1 MLLSV
6 MKYANGY
13 VQVHLTGYAPERFL
27 NLCSNHDILVWNLT
41 PEEDGYR
48 FFLTIE
54 GFRQLKP
61 ILRKTKTSIRIEKKT
76 GLPFVL
82 FRYRKRKIFP
92 AGLLLFFGILYWVS
106 GFIWKI
112 QVTGNSYLSEET
124 ILEFLEEQGCG
135 FGTRKRNISC
145 EALEAALRSEYGEV
159 IWTSAQ
165 IYGTKLTI
173 SVQENLL
180 PEESYKEQEENVFDI
195 VAVKNGTIVQMVTR
209 NGTPLVKIGDTVES
223 GTILV
228 SGRMEVLNDAGE
240 VAEYLYK
247 TADADILA
255 QVSYVYEDAI
265 PITYED
271 EVYTGNEK
279 TSYSFQIGTM
289 HITQPFF
296 KVPYKKQNLMTD
308 SYQLHLSDNFYLPVF
323 VEKNLYR
330 EYEVQTK
337 KRSKSEAKQLAIEH
351 LKTYL
356 SNLEEK
362 GVQIIA
368 ENVMIEK
375 GKNSYQVK
383 GTIEAYESI
392 VSYSPTEQIE
402 ITVEERQQTDE
413 SD

>member
-27 NLCSNHDILVWNLT
+27 NLCSNHDILIWNLT

-48 FFLTIE
+48 FFLTLE

-92 AGLLLFFGILYWVS
+92 VGLLLFLGVLYWVS

-112 QVTGNSYLSEET
+112 EVTGNSYLSEET

-135 FGTRKRNISC
+135 FGTRKNNISC
-145 EALEAALRSEYGEV
+145 ENLEAALRSAYGEV

-180 PEESYKEQEENVFDI
+180 PEERYQEENEDVSDI
-195 VAVKNGTIVQMVTR
+195 IASKAGTVVQIVTR
-209 NGTPLVKIGDTVES
+209 NGTPLVKAGDTVEA
-223 GTILV
+223 GTVLV
-228 SGRMEVLNDAGE
+228 SGRMEVRNDAGE

-247 TADADILA
+247 SADADILA
-255 QVSYVYEDAI
+255 QVSYAYEDTI
-265 PITYED
+265 PVTYED
-271 EVYTGNEK
+271 EIYTGNEK
-279 TSYSFQIGTM
+279 ISYSFQVGTM
-289 HITQPFF
+289 RIMQPFF
-296 KVPYKKQNLMTD
+296 QVSFEKQNTMTD

-375 GKNSYQVK
+375 GKNSYEVK
-383 GTIEAYESI
+383 GTIETYESI

>member
-27 NLCSNHDILVWNLT
+27 NLCSNHDILIWNLT

-48 FFLTIE
+48 FFLTLE

-92 AGLLLFFGILYWVS
+92 VGLLLFFGVLYWVS

-112 QVTGNSYLSEET
+112 EVTGNSYLSEET

-135 FGTRKRNISC
+135 FGTRKNNISC
-145 EALEAALRSEYGEV
+145 ENLEAELRSAYGEV

-180 PEESYKEQEENVFDI
+180 PEERYQEENEDVSDI
-195 VAVKNGTIVQMVTR
+195 IASKAGTVVQIVTR
-209 NGTPLVKIGDTVES
+209 NGTPLVKAGDTVEA
-223 GTILV
+223 GTVLV
-228 SGRMEVLNDAGE
+228 SGRMEVRNDAGE

-247 TADADILA
+247 SADADILA
-255 QVSYVYEDAI
+255 QVSYAYEDTI
-265 PITYED
+265 PVTYED
-271 EVYTGNEK
+271 EIYTGNEK
-279 TSYSFQIGTM
+279 ISYSFQVGTM
-289 HITQPFF
+289 RIMQPFF
-296 KVPYKKQNLMTD
+296 QVSFEKQNTMTD

-375 GKNSYQVK
+375 GKNSYEVK
-383 GTIEAYESI
+383 GTIETYESI